1 MKFLQLKCPPP
12 IVMLISGAL
21 SLILSQRGLE
31 FMQQQ
36 VADITNLIWPLVF
49 FIAGIAVAILGVK
62 EFVAQQTTVNPL
74 DPNRATSLVISGV
87 YQLTRNPMYLGMLIV
102 LLGLG
107 DLLDSFLGFSG
118 ALFFFVY
125 ITAFQIKPEEAVM
138 LEKFGEPFTQYCQ
151 SVRRWL

>member
-1 MKFLQLKCPPP
+1 MNFLQLKCPPP

-21 SLILSQRGLE
+21 SLILSQRGLD

-36 VADITNLIWPLVF
+36 ILDINNLIWPLVF
-49 FIAGIAVAILGVK
+49 FIAGIVVAILGVK

-74 DPNRATSLVISGV
+74 DPNRTTHLVTSGV
-87 YQLTRNPMYLGMLIV
+87 YQLTRNPMYLGMLIG

-125 ITAFQIKPEEAVM
+125 ITAFQIKPEEAAM
-138 LEKFGEPFTQYCQ
+138 LEKFGEPFAHYCQ

>member
-36 VADITNLIWPLVF
+36 IADITNLIWPLVF

-125 ITAFQIKPEEAVM
+125 ITASSGLI
-138 LEKFGEPFTQYCQ
+138 
-151 SVRRWL
+151 

>member
-74 DPNRATSLVISGV
+74 DPNRTTSLVNSGV

-125 ITAFQIKPEEAVM
+125 ITAFQIKPEETVM

>member
-1 MKFLQLKCPPP
+1 MNFLQLKCPPP

-21 SLILSQRGLE
+21 SLILSQRGLD

-36 VADITNLIWPLVF
+36 ILDINNLIWPLVF
-49 FIAGIAVAILGVK
+49 FTAGIALAALGVK
-62 EFVAQQTTVNPL
+62 EFVAQHTTLNPL
-74 DPNRATSLVISGV
+74 DPSRSTHLVVSGI

-125 ITAFQIKPEEAVM
+125 ITAFQIKPEEAAM
-138 LEKFGEPFTQYCQ
+138 LEKFGEPFAQYCQ